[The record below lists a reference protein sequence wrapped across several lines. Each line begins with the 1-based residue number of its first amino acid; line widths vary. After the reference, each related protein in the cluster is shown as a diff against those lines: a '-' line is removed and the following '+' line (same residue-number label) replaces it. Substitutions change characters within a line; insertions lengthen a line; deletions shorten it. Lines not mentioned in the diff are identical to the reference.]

1 VSRGIKSPNR
11 VGPSSGRLPLAG
23 GRGAGSV
30 GYASALKAGIA
41 TSNKLTLPSM
51 LSGRATE
58 TIAVSLKLSPLLL
71 DEAILRGQDR
81 GDRSIRRGK
90 AFGPVMLT
98 TLVAFVEALSALTK
112 DESKTCGKEAWSL
125 V

>member
-1 VSRGIKSPNR
+1 
-11 VGPSSGRLPLAG
+11 
-23 GRGAGSV
+23 
-30 GYASALKAGIA
+30 
-41 TSNKLTLPSM
+41 M